1 MKEYDELET
10 KQKCV
15 NEVFKFNNGMF
26 CNNENNNNGNPF
38 MNMMN
43 NTSALSNNG
52 GFFSTNTNCV
62 DSNNNVGNT
71 NNNSN
76 VHSFFSTDNDDN
88 INEHDNLSNHNPFL
102 LKNNATSSLTTPS
115 FNNIHQ
121 QQEISINPTNTID
134 YNTCSDK
141 YILTNLSEYDF
152 TANKYIS
159 KGNGYI
165 TIEKH
170 NNTYFIIYRNTT
182 YRILLTCI
190 IYPQTTSFTPS
201 TQTPIIAVINKLL
214 NITTSPHKPCSLKL
228 KFQTQSDRTS
238 FQTIF
243 TNITSSSLNA
253 SPPSNDEQITHIS
266 SLPVYTIYLPQFK

>member
-15 NEVFKFNNGMF
+15 NEMFKFNNDMF

-38 MNMMN
+38 MNMVN
-43 NTSALSNNG
+43 NTSSLSNNG
-52 GFFSTNTNCV
+52 GFFSTNTNYN
-62 DSNNNVGNT
+62 NNNVSNT
-71 NNNSN
+71 NNNNN
-76 VHSFFSTDNDDN
+76 VHSFFSSDNDDN
-88 INEHDNLSNHNPFL
+88 INEDDNLSNHNPFL
-102 LKNNATSSLTTPS
+102 LNKNASSSLTTPS

-121 QQEISINPTNTID
+121 QQEISINNNID

-170 NNTYFIIYRNTT
+170 NNTYYIIYRNTT

-201 TQTPIIAVINKLL
+201 TQTPFIAVINKLL

-243 TNITSSSLNA
+243 TNITTPS
-253 SPPSNDEQITHIS
+253 SPPSNEPITHIS

>member
-15 NEVFKFNNGMF
+15 NEMFKFNNDMF

-38 MNMMN
+38 MNMVN
-43 NTSALSNNG
+43 NTSSLSNNG
-52 GFFSTNTNCV
+52 GFFSTNTNYN
-62 DSNNNVGNT
+62 NNNVGNT
-71 NNNSN
+71 NNNNN
-76 VHSFFSTDNDDN
+76 VHSFFSSDNDDN
-88 INEHDNLSNHNPFL
+88 INEDDNLSNHNPFL
-102 LKNNATSSLTTPS
+102 LNNTASSSLATPS

-121 QQEISINPTNTID
+121 QQEISINNNID

-152 TANKYIS
+152 TAKKYIS

-170 NNTYFIIYRNTT
+170 NNTYYIIYRNTT

-201 TQTPIIAVINKLL
+201 AQTPFIAVINKLL
-214 NITTSPHKPCSLKL
+214 NITLSPHKPCSLKL

-243 TNITSSSLNA
+243 TNITTSL
-253 SPPSNDEQITHIS
+253 SPPSNEPITHIS

>member
-15 NEVFKFNNGMF
+15 NEVFKFNNVMF
-26 CNNENNNNGNPF
+26 CNNGSSNNGNPF
-38 MNMMN
+38 MNMMS
-43 NTSALSNNG
+43 NTSASSDNG
-52 GFFSTNTNCV
+52 GFFSTNTNY
-62 DSNNNVGNT
+62 DNNNVSST
-71 NNNSN
+71 NNNNN

-88 INEHDNLSNHNPFL
+88 INEHDNLPNHNPFL
-102 LKNNATSSLTTPS
+102 LNNNASSLATPS
-115 FNNIHQ
+115 FNNIYQ
-121 QQEISINPTNTID
+121 QQEISIKPTNTID

-141 YILTNLSEYDF
+141 YILTNLSLYDF

-201 TQTPIIAVINKLL
+201 TQTPLIAVINKLL
-214 NITTSPHKPCSLKL
+214 NITLSPHKPCSLKL

-243 TNITSSSLNA
+243 TNITSSSLNV
-253 SPPSNDEQITHIS
+253 SPPSNEPITHIS
-266 SLPVYTIYLPQFK
+266 SFPVYTIYLPQFK

>member
-38 MNMMN
+38 MNIVN
-43 NTSALSNNG
+43 NTSASDNCN
-52 GFFSTNTNCV
+52 FFSTNTNCV
-62 DSNNNVGNT
+62 DSNNNVSST
-71 NNNSN
+71 NNNN

-102 LKNNATSSLTTPS
+102 LKNNATSSLKTPS

-121 QQEISINPTNTID
+121 QQEISINTNINNID

-170 NNTYFIIYRNTT
+170 NNTYYIIYRNTT
-182 YRILLTCI
+182 YRTLLTCI

-201 TQTPIIAVINKLL
+201 TQTPLIAVINKLF

-243 TNITSSSLNA
+243 TNITTSLLNV
-253 SPPSNDEQITHIS
+253 SPSSNDEQITHIS

>member
-15 NEVFKFNNGMF
+15 NEMFKFNNDMF

-38 MNMMN
+38 MNMVN
-43 NTSALSNNG
+43 NTSSLSNNG
-52 GFFSTNTNCV
+52 GFFSTNTNYN
-62 DSNNNVGNT
+62 NNNVSSI
-71 NNNSN
+71 NNNNN
-76 VHSFFSTDNDDN
+76 VHSFFSSDNDDN
-88 INEHDNLSNHNPFL
+88 INEDDNLSNHNPFL
-102 LKNNATSSLTTPS
+102 LNNIASSSLATPS

-121 QQEISINPTNTID
+121 QQEISINNNID

-170 NNTYFIIYRNTT
+170 NNTYYIIYRNTT

-201 TQTPIIAVINKLL
+201 TQTPFIAVINKLL
-214 NITTSPHKPCSLKL
+214 NITLSPHKPCSLKL

-243 TNITSSSLNA
+243 TNITTSSS
-253 SPPSNDEQITHIS
+253 SPSNEPITHIS